1 MLIVVVNPGCL
12 LRAVATH
19 VDSMLINNKKE
30 SGKSDR
36 LSFNPP
42 TPSYL
47 ECSLLVQEKQTVQ
60 QTVQST
66 LQSGLHS
73 PREKKTKNSH
83 SLILHVTAAAEH
95 FTLFGRHW
103 FLPLRCCHGGNSY
116 MHCTSWVVSLKA
128 VLEGMART
136 NTDMGRNLSVVHKY
150 YQTCC
155 CVRPRFIKAVG
166 YLNANWKTLMQKGKL
181 F

>member
-36 LSFNPP
+36 LSFKPPNPLISRMLFIGAGEADGAADGAVY
-42 TPSYL
+42 TAVRS
-47 ECSLLVQEKQTVQ
+47 SFT
-60 QTVQST
+60 
-66 LQSGLHS
+66 SG
-73 PREKKTKNSH
+73 KKTKNSH